1 MYKNTLRN
9 KYLAGAFKNSN
20 KLHRIRFKA
29 SKSTG
34 QIDVCFYYSSNGRL
48 MFPLQLLRYIM
59 IMIHTNSY

>member
-34 QIDVCFYYSSNGRL
+34 QIDVW
-48 MFPLQLLRYIM
+48 YIM